1 MTQDKPLTSLKLRR
15 FNVSILQED
24 YDRLTAL
31 SLRNTVNRSSMG
43 WLILHQWLDSHE
55 TELRAYYRQLSYGQT
70 GRDIAEI
77 EHEILGRYKR
87 MSKAGIQ
94 DLEGQ
99 GVVKVKFSIPSWD
112 NRRLI
117 GHASKQDVSKPEMWR
132 RACIPW
138 LREQDEA
145 IAQFWE
151 NACQWL
157 GKSLDETKALL
168 VKDFDQQGR

>member
-15 FNVSILQED
+15 FNVSMLQED

-31 SLRNTVNRSSMG
+31 SIRNTVNRSSMG
-43 WLILHQWLDSHE
+43 WLILHQWLDDHDA
-55 TELRAYYRQLSYGQT
+55 ELREHYMQLSYGQM

-77 EHEILGRYKR
+77 EHEVLGRYKR
-87 MSKAGIQ
+87 MSRAGIE

-99 GVVKVKFSIPSWD
+99 GTVKVKFSIPSWD

-117 GHASKQDVSKPEMWR
+117 GHASMQDVNKPEMWR
-132 RACIPW
+132 RAVLPW
-138 LREQDEA
+138 LKSQDDA
-145 IAQFWE
+145 IARFWQS
-151 NACQWL
+151 ACEWL

-168 VKDFDQQGR
+168 IQDFDQQGR